1 MILSTAGAALG
12 LALAALGTDVLI
24 KMAGRIPRIEDVQMN
39 GIVLAFTGAIA
50 ILTGIAVGL
59 VPAMSSWRAG
69 LLTATQEGGRS
80 ATAGRGRGIF
90 RDALVAT
97 EVALSLML
105 LIGAGLMLKSF
116 SKLQTVD
123 AGFNPERVLTI
134 QFSLP
139 SKRYDKKP
147 HVAQFY
153 EDLMARVNTVPGI
166 ESAGVVTVAPLAGHW
181 SDETFTIEGRPP
193 LPPGHFMDAL
203 VRSADPGY
211 FKAMGIPLKRGRFF
225 TAADRLEQGNR
236 SIVSESFVKEF
247 FPNEDP
253 IGKRINLG
261 DDVWREIVGIVGDV
275 RKDVAAE
282 LQPTM
287 YFPYATGNA
296 NNATLMVRAT
306 GDPNLLSL
314 PLQQILRSL
323 DPNLPAVTVKT
334 MDEIRGDATQ
344 QSRFGLSLIGLFA
357 GLAVVLASIGLY
369 GVLAYSVGQR
379 TNELGIRIALGAAPP
394 DITRL
399 IVWQGM
405 KPAAIGIVAGL
416 LGGLAATRWLESVL
430 FEVKP
435 NDPVVMISVTLLI
448 AAIAILASY
457 VPAWRATKIDP
468 MVALRAE

>member
-1 MILSTAGAALG
+1 MAGAALG

-39 GIVLAFTGAIA
+39 GMVLAFTGAVA

-69 LLTATQEGGRS
+69 LVTAMQEGGRS
-80 ATAGRGRGIF
+80 ATAGRSGGVF
-90 RDALVAT
+90 RDVLVAA

-123 AGFNPERVLTI
+123 AGFNPDRVLTI

-147 HVAQFY
+147 RVAQFY
-153 EDLMARVNTVPGI
+153 EDLIARVNSMQGVEG
-166 ESAGVVTVAPLAGHW
+166 AGLVTMAPLAGHW
-181 SDETFTIEGRPP
+181 SDTTFTIEGRPP
-193 LPPGHFMDAL
+193 LAPGQFMDAL
-203 VRSADPGY
+203 IRSADPGY

-225 TAADRLEQGNR
+225 TPADRLEQANK
-236 SIVSESFVKEF
+236 SIISESMAKEF

-253 IGKRINLG
+253 IGKRLNLG
-261 DDVWREIVGIVGDV
+261 DDAWREIVGIVGDV
-275 RKDVAAE
+275 RKEVATE
-282 LQPTM
+282 PQSTM
-287 YFPYATGNA
+287 YFPYATGGTTM
-296 NNATLMVRAT
+296 ATLMVRAK

-314 PLQQILRSL
+314 PLQQTMRSL
-323 DPNLPAVTVKT
+323 DADLPAVTVKT

-405 KPAAIGIVAGL
+405 KPAAIGIVAGV
-416 LGGLAATRWLESVL
+416 LGGLAATRWLASML

-435 NDPVVMISVTLLI
+435 NDPAVMISVALLI
-448 AAIAILASY
+448 AMIAILASY